1 MKLIRIDSIE
11 FFFNLLNLRT
21 IYTLSENTVIFV
33 NSFMSYFASAENL
46 EEVNKDWINMKTEIL
61 KGFNSFKDSLI
72 KALKSVDLDYFEV
85 SYSDKLVDF
94 SQNIENKD
102 YYEVQSNLS
111 LFKEFSNEVAQIL
124 KAFSSYRNVVLKFNE
139 VNTYLGE
146 EDSIN
151 WDELRHAIDKVE
163 ERFHEFRNKFMLDH
177 KLVYLSIA
185 IQKFL
190 IEARN
195 ISQFYESL
203 QISIENRK
211 DLEGA
216 LILLVRIFT
225 KSEDIKEIS
234 LIPVLNYTL
243 GKYYLEQKKT
253 KEAINRLSK
262 SHIHFRGFK
271 DSQDIVK
278 IRGDILSLV
287 RDQSTIKKAEK
298 FALDIIKS
306 AQSNYDLV
314 LEGLTSIALFQRYM
328 NEKQYEKAE
337 DILREAVRCSNE
349 GEDETLTIIVDRNV
363 QRFAVERK

>member
-1 MKLIRIDSIE
+1 
-11 FFFNLLNLRT
+11 
-21 IYTLSENTVIFV
+21 
-33 NSFMSYFASAENL
+33 
-46 EEVNKDWINMKTEIL
+46 
-61 KGFNSFKDSLI
+61 
-72 KALKSVDLDYFEV
+72 
-85 SYSDKLVDF
+85 
-94 SQNIENKD
+94 
-102 YYEVQSNLS
+102 
-111 LFKEFSNEVAQIL
+111 
-124 KAFSSYRNVVLKFNE
+124 
-139 VNTYLGE
+139 
-146 EDSIN
+146 
-151 WDELRHAIDKVE
+151 
-163 ERFHEFRNKFMLDH
+163 KFMLDH